1 MLLISSTVVTVNYPG
16 PGVNKKIFRYN
27 LGVRRAQGW
36 RRAPL
41 LSDFLTMTEGGGMPR
56 IDDYKAAIALAVAEL
71 QQINPKR
78 LENRTGAQHFVEAA
92 HEGLLV
98 PYFGQARRIT
108 WPGVMVT
115 PGDGQKEIPLT
126 EQILIL
132 HYLLH
137 ASGEPLT
144 GRTVDFRQVPEGGFY
159 WSAFV
164 SRAKNPLLATFGHDL
179 PLYEQVAAS
188 LGGEALFLG
197 DAAARFLAFPRVPVT
212 HVLWGGDEEFP
223 PEATILFDETIPS
236 YLPTEDIAALSGA
249 SVYRLMG
256 AAHQLRQGR

>member
-1 MLLISSTVVTVNYPG
+1 
-16 PGVNKKIFRYN
+16 
-27 LGVRRAQGW
+27 
-36 RRAPL
+36 
-41 LSDFLTMTEGGGMPR
+41 MPR

-78 LENRTGAQHFVEAA
+78 LEARTGAQYFVEDTRD
-92 HEGLLV
+92 GLII

-108 WPGVMVT
+108 WPEVRVT
-115 PGDGQKEIPLT
+115 PDPGPGEIALP

-144 GRTVDFRQVPEGGFY
+144 GRTIDFRQVPEGGFY

-164 SRAKNPLLATFGHDL
+164 SRAKKPLLETFGHDL
-179 PLYEQVAAS
+179 ELYLKVAPS
-188 LGGEALFLG
+188 LDGELQSLG
-197 DAAARFLAFPRVPVT
+197 DAAARFLAFPRVPIT
-212 HVLWGGDEEFP
+212 HVLWRGDEEFP
-223 PEATILFDETIPS
+223 PEANILFDETIPG

-256 AAHQLRQGR
+256 AARQFRALSSKA